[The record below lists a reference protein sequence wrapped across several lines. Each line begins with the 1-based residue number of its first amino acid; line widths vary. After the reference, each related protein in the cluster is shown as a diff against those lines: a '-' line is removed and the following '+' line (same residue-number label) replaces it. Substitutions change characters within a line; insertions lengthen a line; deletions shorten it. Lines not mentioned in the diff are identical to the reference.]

1 MATLEGRTLTKHFN
15 LDTKQH
21 ELFNLDLGEGIPRR
35 MLVFGVVVTVLW
47 WLLLWPIVGMPNRYT
62 ASLYLIPPV
71 LLAFYGYRESD
82 AQPRRKALTQWA
94 IKARYLLSGHKPV
107 IGLGARSAYRSEWLP
122 LSQRWSRDGLLQR
135 VAPWMVTPEWERE
148 ATPENAGPIQAGK
161 PITLNQRGVALYGFD
176 HMQAI
181 RNRARKKVHG

>member
-1 MATLEGRTLTKHFN
+1 
-15 LDTKQH
+15 
-21 ELFNLDLGEGIPRR
+21 
-35 MLVFGVVVTVLW
+35 
-47 WLLLWPIVGMPNRYT
+47 
-62 ASLYLIPPV
+62 
-71 LLAFYGYRESD
+71 
-82 AQPRRKALTQWA
+82 
-94 IKARYLLSGHKPV
+94 GHKPV

-181 RNRARKKVHG
+181 RNGPRKKSPRCTPPTAYDGTSSYAPSPRRHHHTSSLSPMDVCSASSARSPGTGWPPPTPITRPKRRGSVSCTR